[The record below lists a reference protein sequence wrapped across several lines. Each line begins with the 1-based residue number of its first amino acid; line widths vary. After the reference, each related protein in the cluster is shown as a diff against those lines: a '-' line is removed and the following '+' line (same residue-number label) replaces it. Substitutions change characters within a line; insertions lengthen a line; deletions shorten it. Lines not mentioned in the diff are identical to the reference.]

1 MKKILTG
8 TYDSG
13 SIQQQNSH
21 KNITSS
27 EKMIKKSISP
37 SSKNS
42 YESKKVINKLDTI
55 DSLKMIKKPTS
66 PMANLK

>member
-13 SIQQQNSH
+13 SIQQNSQ

-27 EKMIKKSISP
+27 EKIMKKSISP

-42 YESKKVINKLDTI
+42 YESKKVLPKLDATESI
-55 DSLKMIKKPTS
+55 KIIKKPTS
-66 PMANLK
+66 PIANLK